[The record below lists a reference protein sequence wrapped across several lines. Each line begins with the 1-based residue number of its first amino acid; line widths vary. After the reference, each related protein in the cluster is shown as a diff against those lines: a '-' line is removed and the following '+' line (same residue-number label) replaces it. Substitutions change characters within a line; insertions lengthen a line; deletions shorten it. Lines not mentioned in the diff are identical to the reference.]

1 LQYSDFKANKQN
13 KVEQLTHKDI
23 ENKQEQF
30 PITIVCDAIRTPEN
44 IGMCFRISESFG
56 VQKIYLHENS
66 PSIENKIVKKTAR
79 NTVNQIQH
87 ASYHDFDALIEQLKQ
102 EGNTIIGIEITDKS
116 INIQDFDF
124 KNLGKIAL
132 LLGSERNGIKN
143 IDLVDETVA
152 IPMFGRNSSM
162 NVIHSLAI
170 TLYEV
175 TNQLAKK
182 KLILKRAQN
191 NKNRNTEINSAHN
204 ERSFI
209 S

>member
-1 LQYSDFKANKQN
+1 M
-13 KVEQLTHKDI
+13 EQLTHYDI
-23 ENKQEQF
+23 ENNQKQF

-56 VQKIYLHENS
+56 VQKIYFHENS
-66 PSIENKIVKKTAR
+66 PSTENRIVKKTAR

-87 ASYHDFDALIEQLKQ
+87 EVYTNFDLLIHQLKQ

-116 INIQDFDF
+116 IDIQDFNF
-124 KNLGKIAL
+124 KNHEKIVL
-132 LLGSERNGIKN
+132 LLGSERNGIEN
-143 IDLVDETVA
+143 VDLLDHTIA

-175 TNQLAKK
+175 TNQLAV
-182 KLILKRAQN
+182 
-191 NKNRNTEINSAHN
+191 NKNKI
-204 ERSFI
+204 
-209 S
+209 